1 MARERPAKLA
11 ILESEKLIERA
22 MNCHCLAVGVDD
34 PQFTL
39 KLSALAAEY
48 EARAMALKGAAQ
60 TASEPAPAWPAAVP
74 VCTSEQ
80 TSSLLTL
87 SHVVRPQ
94 RKASNEK
101 RHTEAVARFADG
113 AGPIFGSRTGAIVAA
128 HQGS

>member
-22 MNCHCLAVGVDD
+22 MNCHRLAVGVDH

-48 EARAMALKGAAQ
+48 EARAMALKGANNSFR
-60 TASEPAPAWPAAVP
+60 TRPGGAAVP

-80 TSSLLTL
+80 TPSHLTL

-101 RHTEAVARFADG
+101 QHTEAVARFADG
-113 AGPIFGSRTGAIVAA
+113 AEPTFRSRTRAVVAA
-128 HQGS
+128 HQDS

>member
-22 MNCHCLAVGVDD
+22 MNCHRLAVGVDD

-80 TSSLLTL
+80 TPSHLTL

-101 RHTEAVARFADG
+101 RYTEAVTRFADG
-113 AGPIFGSRTGAIVAA
+113 AEPTFGSRTRAVVVA
-128 HQGS
+128 HQNS